1 MSWNHDISLDR
12 VQSHLN
18 DMGEIEVEKLVR
30 DADLH
35 SLLSETCCRDI
46 YGAHVY
52 IDVPNF
58 ADLATMAAE
67 GEEYRRVIQA
77 LHIYEREVAR
87 IVEGQDIFDGVRIHF
102 QGAKLHALFFR
113 PIDNS
118 AEIAARA
125 VLLQMVLRYFVRC
138 VFNPEFPKL
147 PNLSVSGGG
156 DIGYAIGTKNGH
168 RGDRE
173 LLFLG
178 APANYAAKI
187 LTGTDG
193 IRVTKTIYEALPD
206 TLQPYFTE
214 VEDSRLSVTV
224 YEMGAVSTEEMDALL
239 VEHGINWDRTASLQR
254 LKDDKAMYP
263 LNQIEYSDAEVL
275 IDIDALGITNNKR
288 VLAASVFGD
297 VSGFTAYIDKAV
309 GENSGKTALRVLHA
323 IRKEM
328 ASIVKHDFSGLRV
341 QFQGDRVQALFHL
354 PQGDEKRIVA
364 RAVDTAVAL
373 HSAMELVI
381 KTLLPE
387 AKDLGMAVGSSIGT
401 TLVSKLGTRGHRD
414 RICIG
419 EAVEDA
425 ATFQESSAGGEI
437 AIPSHF
443 HKHLEEELQKFF
455 LWNGDRRLYVAT
467 NLTQDKV
474 ERAGK
479 VALFKQTVH
488 VATGLGG
495 ARVTSQPS
503 VGSRSFVPSS
513 SFAE

>member
-1 MSWNHDISLDR
+1 MSWNYDTSFNR
-12 VQSHLN
+12 VQDHLN
-18 DMGEIEVEKLVR
+18 GMGEIEVEKLVR

-52 IDVPNF
+52 VDVPNF
-58 ADLATMAAE
+58 ASLATLAAE

-87 IVEGQDIFDGVRIHF
+87 IVEGQDIFDSVRIHF

-113 PIDNS
+113 PIDDT

-125 VLLQMVLRYFVRC
+125 VLLQIVLRYFVCR
-138 VFNPEFPKL
+138 VFNPEFPRL
-147 PNLSVSGGG
+147 PNVSVSGGA
-156 DIGYAIGTKNGH
+156 DLGYAIGTKNGH

-187 LTGTDG
+187 ISGTDKL
-193 IRVTKTIYEALPD
+193 RVTTAIYDALPD
-206 TLQPYFTE
+206 TLQRYFTE
-214 VEDSRLSVTV
+214 VEDSRLDVTV
-224 YEMGAVSTEEMDALL
+224 YEMGDVPTADMEALL
-239 VEHGINWDRTASLQR
+239 EQYGIDWDHETSLQR
-254 LKDDKAMYP
+254 VRDDKTLYP

-275 IDIDALGITNNKR
+275 IDIDSLGITNNKR

-309 GENSGKTALRVLHA
+309 GENNGKTALRVLHA

-328 ASIVKHDFSGLRV
+328 ASLVKHDFSGVRV
-341 QFQGDRVQALFHL
+341 QFQGDRVQGLFHL
-354 PQGDEKRIVA
+354 PNGDEKRIAA
-364 RAVDTAVAL
+364 RAVDTAIAL
-373 HSAMELVI
+373 QSSMELVI

-387 AKDLGMAVGSSIGT
+387 AKDLGMAVGSSVGM

-425 ATFQESSAGGEI
+425 ATFQEGSAAGEI
-437 AIPSHF
+437 AIPSQIHE
-443 HKHLEEELQKFF
+443 HLEEELQKLFT
-455 LWNGDRRLYVAT
+455 WNPDRSLYIAA

-474 ERAGK
+474 ERASKG
-479 VALFKQTVH
+479 ALFKQSVY
-488 VATGLGG
+488 VASGLGG
-495 ARVTSQPS
+495 ARVTSERTT
-503 VGSRSFVPSS
+503 GSRSFVPSS